1 MAVGGWDTGVGD
13 MAGAMDGGPVEVDG
27 GPVVEAVDGGLVE
40 VVVGG
45 GLEVEAGEDA
55 VVRDGVTGGGNI
67 RLGGVDGAGGAA
79 VENMVEDTGGKLI
92 LSLPYRSIFSGVS
105 NSARWYT
112 VHDCLSVHAR
122 ATPCCEQKSVRRFV
136 VSQLQLCWRWVTVK

>member
-1 MAVGGWDTGVGD
+1 
-13 MAGAMDGGPVEVDG
+13 MAGAMDGGQVEVDC

-92 LSLPYRSIFSGVS
+92 IPLRYRSIFSGVS
-105 NSARWYT
+105 NSAR
-112 VHDCLSVHAR
+112 
-122 ATPCCEQKSVRRFV
+122 
-136 VSQLQLCWRWVTVK
+136 